1 MRRNNNQE
9 SHKEF
14 KRHKKK
20 KSICNKDLLSQREK
34 RGRKKTNLV

>member
-1 MRRNNNQE
+1 MRRNNNQVT
-9 SHKEF
+9 KNL
-14 KRHKKK
+14 RGIKKK